1 MLKRISLILLI
12 SLLIFGFGCP
22 TTENEQDLTAV
33 FDGYPVPTDKNML
46 FYIQKNFNTN
56 TVVYAA
62 NLDAKGKL
70 NPKDPVKV
78 FWRRYQED
86 GRIRELKYIEKTFG
100 FGVSSKPVKGKEN
113 TYIFSLA
120 SIKDLKFVITQT
132 KSGTIKVATKI
143 AGKTAKLKRVFVTAE
158 HTKLIPKIF
167 SVEIFGKD
175 IKTGD
180 FLYEKRIKDND

>member
-1 MLKRISLILLI
+1 MLKKNTFTLLI
-12 SLLIFGFGCP
+12 SLLIFGFDYP
-22 TTENEQDLTAV
+22 IPENEQDVTAV
-33 FDGYPVPTDKNML
+33 FDGYPVPTDTNML

-56 TVVYAA
+56 TVVYTA
-62 NLDAKGKL
+62 NLDANGKL
-70 NPKDPVKV
+70 NPKDPIRV

-132 KSGTIKVATKI
+132 KSGKIKMATKI
-143 AGKTAKLKRVFVTAE
+143 DGKTAKIKRVFVTAE

-167 SVEIFGKD
+167 SVEIFGND
-175 IKTGD
+175 LKTGS
-180 FLYEKRIKDND
+180 FYKSSC